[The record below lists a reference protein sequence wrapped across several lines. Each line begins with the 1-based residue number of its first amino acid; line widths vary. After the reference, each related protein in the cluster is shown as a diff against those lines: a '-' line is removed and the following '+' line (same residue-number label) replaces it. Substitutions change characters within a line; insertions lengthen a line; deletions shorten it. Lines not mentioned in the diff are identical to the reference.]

1 MPFFYLFV
9 DRYLQIIISRKT
21 IFLIYCPFIISLLI
35 RLCITIK
42 IFTISDSIIKT
53 LLTVEEYASLLFS
66 ILMIIVIMS
75 KIIIYE
81 RRSISYT
88 VTEVKAKTKWLKQ
101 ALFAGIIVCVS
112 WIIVI
117 QNSIARFEDD
127 LTKFYPLW
135 ITISLLVYWIV
146 YKGIVEN
153 QIYNER
159 IILRNKINS
168 DKAPLVAETINEK
181 NQNLYFHIIN
191 DIKNQKLYLD
201 PELSLDSVAEKHNIS
216 SGYLSKVINN
226 NAEVSF
232 TDFINHLRI
241 EEAKKLLENTEYK
254 NYTIEAIGYESGF
267 NSKSNFYTVFKKET
281 NTTPTAYRKSLK

>member
-1 MPFFYLFV
+1 
-9 DRYLQIIISRKT
+9 
-21 IFLIYCPFIISLLI
+21 
-35 RLCITIK
+35 
-42 IFTISDSIIKT
+42 
-53 LLTVEEYASLLFS
+53 
-66 ILMIIVIMS
+66 MS

-81 RRSISYT
+81 KRSVRYT
-88 VTEVKAKTKWLKQ
+88 VTEIKAKTKWLKQ

-181 NQNLYFHIIN
+181 NQNLYFHITN
-191 DIKNQKLYLD
+191 DIKDQKSYLN

-216 SGYLSKVINN
+216 SGYLSKIINN